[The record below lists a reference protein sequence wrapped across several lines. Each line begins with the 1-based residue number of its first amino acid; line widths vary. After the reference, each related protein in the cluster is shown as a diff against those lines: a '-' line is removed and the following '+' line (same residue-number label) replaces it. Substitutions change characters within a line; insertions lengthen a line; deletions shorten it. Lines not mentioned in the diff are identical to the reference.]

1 MQLTELKL
9 NPNNP
14 QLFDDLTK
22 LENSIKEFPKMM
34 ELRPLVVD
42 SDNVVLG
49 GNKRLICLQNLG
61 YKEIP
66 ETWVKQAEK
75 LTEEEQKRFIIAD
88 NVGFGE
94 WDWEMLQTD
103 FDVEELAEWGLEK
116 LDFEGGGI
124 DEDEGKDPF
133 DDEGIDNRNQFGVIV
148 MCENGSEQEKVFNS
162 LSNDG
167 YTCKIV
173 VT

>member
-1 MQLTELKL
+1 MKLSELKL

-14 QLFDDLTK
+14 QVFDDLSK

-42 SDNVVLG
+42 SESVVLG

-66 ETWVKQAEK
+66 NEWVKQAET
-75 LTEEEQKRFIIAD
+75 LTEEEKKRFVIAD

-94 WDWEMLQTD
+94 WDWEMLQKD
-103 FDVEELAEWGLEK
+103 FDVEELAEWGLESG
-116 LDFEGGGI
+116 DFEGEI
-124 DEDEGKDPF
+124 EDIQEVEEFTESVNFAIKCDNLEQIEELQTKLGVNSTKIKYKDF
-133 DDEGIDNRNQFGVIV
+133 LI
-148 MCENGSEQEKVFNS
+148 KVA
-162 LSNDG
+162 L
-167 YTCKIV
+167 
-173 VT
+173 